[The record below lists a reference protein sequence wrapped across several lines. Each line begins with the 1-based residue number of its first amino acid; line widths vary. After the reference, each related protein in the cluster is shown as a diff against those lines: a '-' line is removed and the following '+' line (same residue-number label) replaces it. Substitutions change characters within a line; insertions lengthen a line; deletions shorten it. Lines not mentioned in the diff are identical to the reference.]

1 MSIEVLSTIF
11 ISYLIG
17 SINSAILISKWQR
30 LPDPRSKGSNNPG
43 ATNMF
48 RIGGKRLAVSVLA
61 IDIIKGIVPTWGSY
75 YLGFNAT
82 EIGFTALACCLGHMF
97 PVFFRFKGGKAVA
110 TAFGCMLPVG
120 VTLGFVLLTI
130 WILVFKKFG
139 YSSLAAIVSVGLSP
153 LATYLIAEKYL
164 LPVSMLAALIIIR
177 HTPNLIR
184 LINGTEP
191 KSRQRI

>member
-1 MSIEVLSTIF
+1 MSIEVISTIF

-17 SINSAILISKWQR
+17 SINSAILISKWLH

-48 RIGGKRLAVSVLA
+48 RIGGKKLAATVLV
-61 IDIIKGIVPTWGSY
+61 IDVFKGIVPTWGSY
-75 YLGFNAT
+75 YLGFSAT
-82 EIGFTALACCLGHMF
+82 EIGFTSLACCLGHMF
-97 PVFFRFKGGKAVA
+97 PIFFRFKGGKAVA

-120 VTLGFVLLTI
+120 VSLGFILLSI
-130 WILVFKKFG
+130 WVLVFKRSG

-153 LATYLIAEKYL
+153 LATYLIAQKYL
-164 LPVSMLAALIIIR
+164 LPVSMLAALIVIR
-177 HTPNLIR
+177 HIPNMVR

-191 KSRQRI
+191 KSKQRV